1 MSSDNPEFDESRPL
15 PPEEAA
21 EPLPQDPYKTWVPD
35 ETIRGLPIDPGKT
48 WVPDER
54 EFPILRD
61 LENPPSPPA
70 ETEPGSVT
78 APASA
83 TEDLDEDDEE
93 EPPVETEP
101 PPRQFG
107 DYEILEKVGVGGMG
121 TVYKAHHLRLDRI
134 VALKTLK
141 GKTAQV
147 EREVQRFVREA
158 KAAARLD
165 HPNIVTCHE
174 FGEYGGWHYIAMA
187 FVEGESLH
195 QRLARGPLEPAEA
208 ARLVHALAA
217 AVAHAHQQNVI
228 HRDIK
233 PGNVILG
240 KDGRPRLTDFG
251 IAKIIGRTSTPI
263 LPSQLTQVGQVLGT
277 PGYMAPE
284 QSAGRRWEIGP
295 SADIYGLGGVL
306 HAALTGGHPGDPDSL
321 ETLAQ
326 DIPPALQTICDRC
339 LAYRPQDRFATAF
352 ELEQALGDYLGE
364 VSTLSLQA
372 PLPPKEVT
380 IRLPEVTFKLEK
392 RKLYWGIAIV
402 AAVSA
407 CVVWWIKQF

>member
-1 MSSDNPEFDESRPL
+1 MSSDNPEFDESRRP
-15 PPEEAA
+15 PPEEATERLPA
-21 EPLPQDPYKTWVPD
+21 EPSQDWDPNKTWVPD
-35 ETIRGLPIDPGKT
+35 ETIRGLPVDPGKT
-48 WVPDER
+48 WVPEGAGVSDPLGHGKPVQAPSR
-54 EFPILRD
+54 KP
-61 LENPPSPPA
+61 NPARRRHRLPPQ
-70 ETEPGSVT
+70 TISIRTRRTSGRC
-78 APASA
+78 
-83 TEDLDEDDEE
+83 
-93 EPPVETEP
+93 ETEP

-107 DYEILEKVGVGGMG
+107 DYEILEKVGTGGMG

-134 VALKTLK
+134 VVLKTLK

-147 EREVQRFVREA
+147 EREVERFVREA

-174 FGEYGGWHYIAMA
+174 FGEYDGWHYIAMA
-187 FVEGESLH
+187 YVEGESLH
-195 QRLARGPLEPAEA
+195 QRLARGPLEPTEA

-251 IAKIIGRTSTPI
+251 IAKIISRTNTPI
-263 LPSQLTQVGQVLGT
+263 MPSQLTQVGQVLGT

-306 HAALTGGHPGDPDSL
+306 HAALTGGPS
-321 ETLAQ
+321 
-326 DIPPALQTICDRC
+326 R
-339 LAYRPQDRFATAF
+339 RFRF
-352 ELEQALGDYLGE
+352 L
-364 VSTLSLQA
+364 
-372 PLPPKEVT
+372 
-380 IRLPEVTFKLEK
+380 
-392 RKLYWGIAIV
+392 
-402 AAVSA
+402 
-407 CVVWWIKQF
+407 